1 VSSESGASGARS
13 EAKPSEGQ
21 RASEVAGA
29 GFSVEGKV
37 ALVTGAARGIG
48 LGIAEV
54 LARAGARVVAADV
67 IAGGHDELAAKSGGR
82 VVAARADVSKRA
94 DFDALVG
101 TAMQRFGRLDIL
113 ANVAGVLRVAPTLEM
128 SEEDIDLL
136 LGVNLKGVLNG
147 CRSAA
152 RAMVKQGGGAI
163 VNIASSAAYQAYP
176 HYGIYGATKAG
187 VVALTRTLALEL
199 AKSGIRVNAIAP
211 GMVDTQMAG
220 RRYRNADGTQTPEQ
234 RVAML
239 ADVKERSPLGIPGEP
254 GDIAQAVVYLAS
266 DASRYM
272 TGQVLHPNGGALM
285 VS

>member
-1 VSSESGASGARS
+1 VSTSDSGRAHLGA
-13 EAKPSEGQ
+13 
-21 RASEVAGA
+21 
-29 GFSVEGKV
+29 FSVEGKV

-48 LGIAEV
+48 LGIAEL

-67 IAGGHDELAAKSGGR
+67 IAGGHDELAAGSGGR
-82 VVAARADVSKRA
+82 VVAARVDVSKRA
-94 DFDALVG
+94 ELDTLVDIAL
-101 TAMQRFGRLDIL
+101 QHFGRLDVL

-152 RAMVKQGGGAI
+152 RAMARQSGGAI

-220 RRYRNADGTQTPEQ
+220 RRYRNADGSQSPEQ
-234 RVAML
+234 RAAML
-239 ADVKERSPLGIPGEP
+239 ADTKERSPLGIPGQP
-254 GDIAQAVVYLAS
+254 SDIAHAVVYLAS

>member
-1 VSSESGASGARS
+1 VSGGLSEFSL
-13 EAKPSEGQ
+13 
-21 RASEVAGA
+21 AGRV
-29 GFSVEGKV
+29 GV
-37 ALVTGAARGIG
+37 VTGAARGIG
-48 LGIAEV
+48 LGVAALLTEC
-54 LARAGARVVAADV
+54 GMRVVAADV
-67 IAGGHDELAAKSGGR
+67 IAGEHELLAANSGGN
-82 VVAARADVSKRA
+82 VVAARCDVSQRGQ
-94 DFDALVG
+94 FDALVE
-101 TAMQRFGRLDIL
+101 TALQRFGRLDLL

-128 SEEDIDLL
+128 SEDDIDLL

-152 RAMVKQGGGAI
+152 RVMAKTGGGAI

-187 VVALTRTLALEL
+187 VVLLTRVLAQEL
-199 AKSGIRVNAIAP
+199 ARSGIRVNAIAP

-234 RVAML
+234 RAAML
-239 ADVKERSPLGIPGEP
+239 AEMNERSPLGIPGTP
-254 GDIAQAVVYLAS
+254 RDIAQAVVYLAS
-266 DASRYM
+266 DASRYT

>member
-1 VSSESGASGARS
+1 VTASDTRQDALR
-13 EAKPSEGQ
+13 
-21 RASEVAGA
+21 
-29 GFSVEGKV
+29 GFRVDGKV
-37 ALVTGAARGIG
+37 AIVTGAARGIG
-48 LGIAEV
+48 LGVAEL

-67 IAGGHDELAAKSGGR
+67 ISGGHDELAAKSGGA
-82 VVAARADVSKRA
+82 VVAARVDVSKRA
-94 DFDALVG
+94 EFEALVDS
-101 TAMQRFGRLDIL
+101 ALQHFGRLDVL
-113 ANVAGVLRVAPTLEM
+113 ANVAGVLRVAPTLEVP
-128 SEEDIDLL
+128 EEDIDLL

-147 CRSAA
+147 CRAA
-152 RAMVKQGGGAI
+152 APAMARQDGGAI

-176 HYGIYGATKAG
+176 HYGIYAATKAA
-187 VVALTRTLALEL
+187 VVSLTRTLALEL

-220 RRYRNADGTQTPEQ
+220 RRYRNADGSQSAEQ

-239 ADVKERSPLGIPGEP
+239 AEMKQRSPLGIPGEP
-254 GDIAQAVVYLAS
+254 SDIAQAVVYLAS

>member
-1 VSSESGASGARS
+1 MSGAR
-13 EAKPSEGQ
+13 
-21 RASEVAGA
+21 A
-29 GFSVEGKV
+29 GFGVDGRV
-37 ALVTGAARGIG
+37 AVVTGAARGIG
-48 LGIAEV
+48 LGVAQR
-54 LARAGARVVAADV
+54 LALEGARVVAADV
-67 IAGGHDELAAKSGGR
+67 IAGGHDELAARSDGR
-82 VVAARADVSKRA
+82 VVATRVDVARRA
-94 DFDALVG
+94 EFEALVD
-101 TAMQRFGRLDIL
+101 TALQRFGRLDIL

-147 CRSAA
+147 CRAAA
-152 RAMVKQGGGAI
+152 RAMTKQGGGAI

-187 VVALTRTLALEL
+187 VVALTRVLAQEL

-220 RRYRNADGTQTPEQ
+220 RRYRNADGSQSQEQ
-234 RVAML
+234 RAAML
-239 ADVKERSPLGIPGEP
+239 AEMKERSPLGIPGEP
-254 GDIAQAVVYLAS
+254 SDIAQAVLYLAS

>member
-1 VSSESGASGARS
+1 VSEREQSAL
-13 EAKPSEGQ
+13 
-21 RASEVAGA
+21 A
-29 GFSVEGKV
+29 GFEIRDRV

-48 LGIAEV
+48 LGVAEL

-67 IAGGHDELAAKSGGR
+67 IAGGHDELAARSAGR

-94 DFDALVG
+94 DFDALVA
-101 TAMQRFGRLDIL
+101 TARERFGRLDVL
-113 ANVAGVLRVAPTLEM
+113 ANVAGVLRVAPTLEV

-152 RAMVKQGGGAI
+152 PVMAKQGGGAI
-163 VNIASSAAYQAYP
+163 VNVASSAAYQAYP
-176 HYGIYGATKAG
+176 HYGIYAATKAG
-187 VVALTRTLALEL
+187 VVSLTRTLALEL

-220 RRYRNADGTQTPEQ
+220 RRYRNADGSQSPEQ
-234 RVAML
+234 RAAML
-239 ADVKERSPLGIPGEP
+239 ADTKERSPLGIPGEP
-254 GDIAQAVVYLAS
+254 RDIAQAVLYLAS

>member
-1 VSSESGASGARS
+1 VS
-13 EAKPSEGQ
+13 
-21 RASEVAGA
+21 ASEVGREALG
-29 GFSVEGKV
+29 GFQIEGRV

-48 LGIAEV
+48 LGIAEL
-54 LARAGARVVAADV
+54 LAQAGARVVAADV
-67 IAGGHDELAAKSGGR
+67 IAGGHDELAARSGGR

-94 DFDALVG
+94 DFDALVDV
-101 TAMQRFGRLDIL
+101 ALQRFGRLDVL
-113 ANVAGVLRVAPTLEM
+113 ANVAGVLRVAPTLEI

-136 LGVNLKGVLNG
+136 LAVNLKGVLNG

-152 RAMVKQGGGAI
+152 RTMAQTGGGAI
-163 VNIASSAAYQAYP
+163 VNIASSAAYHAYP

-187 VVALTRTLALEL
+187 VVALTRVLALEL

-220 RRYRNADGTQTPEQ
+220 RRYRNADGSQSAEQ
-234 RVAML
+234 RAAML
-239 ADVKERSPLGIPGEP
+239 AEMKERSPLGIPGEP
-254 GDIAQAVVYLAS
+254 SDIAHAVVYLAS

>member
-1 VSSESGASGARS
+1 VS
-13 EAKPSEGQ
+13 EAL
-21 RASEVAGA
+21 R
-29 GFSVEGKV
+29 GFGVEGKV
-37 ALVTGAARGIG
+37 AVVTGAARGIG
-48 LGIAEV
+48 LGVAEL

-67 IAGGHDELAAKSGGR
+67 IAGGHEALARQSGGC
-82 VVAARADVSKRA
+82 VVAAEADVSRRA
-94 DFDALVG
+94 DFDALVDS
-101 TAMQRFGRLDIL
+101 AISRFGRLDVL

-128 SEEDIDLL
+128 SEDDIDLL

-152 RAMVKQGGGAI
+152 RAMAKTGGGAI

-187 VVALTRTLALEL
+187 VVALTRVLAKEL
-199 AKSGIRVNAIAP
+199 APAIRVNAIAP

-220 RRYRNADGTQTPEQ
+220 RRYRNADGTQSAEQ
-234 RVAML
+234 RAAML
-239 ADVKERSPLGIPGEP
+239 AEMQERSPLGIPGEP
-254 GDIAQAVVYLAS
+254 RDIANAVLYLAS
-266 DASRYM
+266 DAARYT